1 MMAEDKMKLENQIC
15 FSLYAT
21 TREMT
26 KLYRPL
32 LADLD
37 ITYPQYLVLLA
48 LWDSSPLSVKELGGR
63 LYLDSGTLT
72 PMLKRMEKVGLIERY
87 RSREDERKVL
97 IGLTKEGRDAEH
109 KAACIPDLLLENI
122 DMNEDEI
129 LQLQHTLQR
138 MLEGA
143 REKGEGL

>member
-1 MMAEDKMKLENQIC
+1 MSENKMKLENQIC

-32 LADLD
+32 LAELN

-48 LWDSSPLSVKELGGR
+48 LWETSPLSVKELGER

-72 PMLKRMEKVGLIERY
+72 PMLKRMEKEHLIERY
-87 RSREDERKVL
+87 RSKEDERRVL
-97 IGLTKEGRDAEH
+97 VGLTDKGRQAE
-109 KAACIPDLLLENI
+109 
-122 DMNEDEI
+122 
-129 LQLQHTLQR
+129 
-138 MLEGA
+138 
-143 REKGEGL
+143 EKLAVFRICYSKISI

>member
-1 MMAEDKMKLENQIC
+1 MAEDKMKLENQIC

-32 LADLD
+32 LADLN

-48 LWDSSPLSVKELGGR
+48 LWETSPLSVKELGER

-72 PMLKRMEKVGLIERY
+72 PMLKRMEKENLIERY
-87 RSREDERKVL
+87 RSKEDERRVL
-97 IGLTKEGRDAEH
+97 VGLTEEGRKAEE
-109 KAACIPDLLLENI
+109 KAACIPDLLLDNI
-122 DMNEDEI
+122 DMNEEEI
-129 LQLQHTLQR
+129 LNLKHTLNR

-143 REKGEGL
+143 RQKGEHQ

>member
-1 MMAEDKMKLENQIC
+1 MADEKMKLENQIC

-32 LADLD
+32 LADLN

-48 LWDSSPLSVKELGGR
+48 LWETNPLTVKELGKR

-72 PMLKRMEKVGLIERY
+72 PMLKRMETEGLLVRER
-87 RSREDERKVL
+87 SKEDERSVVVS
-97 IGLTKEGRDAEH
+97 LTIKGEEAEE
-109 KAACIPDLLLENI
+109 KASCIPDLLLGNI
-122 DMNEDEI
+122 DLDEEKI
-129 LQLQHTLQR
+129 LQLKETLNR
-138 MLEGA
+138 MLEA
-143 REKGEGL
+143 TQEKQ

>member
-1 MMAEDKMKLENQIC
+1 MAEDKMKLENQIC

-48 LWDSSPLSVKELGGR
+48 LWDSSPLSVKELGER

-97 IGLTKEGRDAEH
+97 IGLTKEGRDAEQ

>member
-1 MMAEDKMKLENQIC
+1 MSENKMKLENQIC

-32 LADLD
+32 LAELN

-48 LWDSSPLSVKELGGR
+48 LWETSPLSVKELGER

-72 PMLKRMEKVGLIERY
+72 PMLKRMEKEHLIERY
-87 RSREDERKVL
+87 RSKEDERRVL
-97 IGLTKEGRDAEH
+97 VGLTDKGRQAEE

-122 DMNEDEI
+122 NMNEEEI
-129 LQLQHTLQR
+129 LHLKHTLNR
-138 MLEGA
+138 MLEGTKQ
-143 REKGEGL
+143 KGEHQ